1 MKSIVIAS
9 LICLMASAC
18 FAQDCKWRLSGHVH
32 SSITHENLNGA
43 TVVLVEKGQAI
54 ITDLNGDFRFEN
66 LCSGQYTIRI
76 THANFDTMV
85 RQINLQQNQHEDI
98 DLVPID
104 NQLGAVVVTGTRS
117 GLTGP
122 RQELSGRELEE
133 AKGLSLAE
141 ALSKITGVSMLQ
153 TGPTVSKPIIHG
165 LHSNRVLTI
174 NNGIR
179 QEGQQWGN
187 EHAPEIDPFIANKL
201 TVIKGVDELRYG
213 SDAIGGVVLV
223 EPRALRNTPG
233 YNAEVNTMYFT
244 NNRQYVVSGVFE
256 QQLKTIP
263 ALTYRLQGTYRKAAD
278 VATPNYTLNNTAF
291 EQKTFSA
298 TAGWRK
304 EHFQSELYYSLFN
317 TQVGIFSGSHIGNL
331 SDLQTAISQ
340 PRPDPVHT
348 DRRSYNIDRPMQDVT
363 HHLLKSKSTLHI
375 GNGKFNLILGAQLNN
390 RREFDV
396 VRNAPARGAQLS
408 LSINTFSEE
417 LNWESGRRN
426 GFATTAGIVAMQQD
440 NSYSGRYLIPNF
452 RSYSYGA
459 YFLEKWEL
467 GRWDAQAGVRFDY
480 KDINTVRFFRLQQTF
495 EAYQFEFATF
505 ASSLNI
511 GYRLTPDWKLNTT
524 LSLSNRAPHVN
535 ELLVDGVHHGL
546 GVYEEG
552 NINLKPE
559 RSVNVAVNSHFT
571 VPSKRFT
578 LDVTLYRNQIQNF
591 IYQQPKPD
599 EPVLTIRG
607 AFPKIVYESTN
618 ALLQGIDAT
627 AQMQLT
633 GRFSLQS
640 RYAML
645 RARNQRIND
654 WMIFM
659 PADRIANELSYGLKD
674 GKRFKNTYLSIELQN
689 VFQQTRVPS
698 DANGKQDYQPAP
710 TGYALLNADL
720 STTIPTRK
728 SSLTIG
734 ITARNVLNQA
744 YRDYLNF
751 FRYYTDELGR
761 NISFRLTFKL

>member
-1 MKSIVIAS
+1 MKSILIAS
-9 LICLMASAC
+9 WFCLMA
-18 FAQDCKWRLSGHVH
+18 FVGYAQECKWRLSGHVH

-43 TVVLVEKGQAI
+43 TVVLVEKGQSI

-66 LCSGQYTIRI
+66 LCSGLYTVRI
-76 THANFDTMV
+76 THANFDTLI
-85 RQINLQQNQHEDI
+85 RRINLAQHQHEDI
-98 DLVPID
+98 DLVPVE
-104 NQLGAVVVTGTRS
+104 NLLGTVVVTGTRS
-117 GLTGP
+117 GFTGP
-122 RQELSGRELEE
+122 RQELSGRDLEE

-141 ALSKITGVSMLQ
+141 ALSKLTGVSMLQ

-233 YNAEVNTMYFT
+233 YNTEINTVYFS
-244 NNRQYVVSGVFE
+244 NNRQYVVSGIFE
-256 QQLKTIP
+256 QQLKTLP
-263 ALTYRLQGTYRKAAD
+263 AFTYRLQGTFRKAAD
-278 VATPNYTLNNTAF
+278 VATPGYTLNNTAF

-304 EHFQSELYYSLFN
+304 EHFQTELYYSLFN
-317 TQVGIFSGSHIGNL
+317 TQVGIFSGAHIGNL
-331 SDLQTAISQ
+331 SDLQAAIAQ
-340 PRPDPVHT
+340 PRPASVHT
-348 DRRSYNIDRPMQDVT
+348 DRRSYRVDRPMQDVT
-363 HHLLKSKSTLHI
+363 HHLLKSRTTFYA
-375 GNGKFNLILGAQLNN
+375 GNSRFNLLLGAQLNN

-417 LNWESGRRN
+417 LNWESGRKN
-426 GFATTAGIVAMQQD
+426 GFTTIAGIAAMQQD

-452 RSYSYGA
+452 QSYSYGA
-459 YFLEKWEL
+459 YLLEKWEG
-467 GRWDAQAGVRFDY
+467 GRWDAQVGVRFDH
-480 KDINTVRFFRLQQTF
+480 KDIRTQRMIRLPADTIS
-495 EAYQFEFATF
+495 YQFKFATF

-511 GYRLTPDWKLNTT
+511 GYRLKPNWKLNTT

-535 ELLVDGVHHGL
+535 ELLVDGIHHGL
-546 GVYEEG
+546 GIYEVG
-552 NINLKPE
+552 NINLQPE
-559 RSVNVAVNSHFT
+559 RSVNLALNSHYAST
-571 VPSKRFT
+571 DQRLT
-578 LDVTLYRNQIQNF
+578 LDVTFYRNHIRNF
-591 IYQQPKPD
+591 IFQQPKPD

-607 AFPKIVYESTN
+607 AFPKIAYEATD
-618 ALLQGIDAT
+618 ALLQGMDVA
-627 AQMQLT
+627 ANVQLT
-633 GRFSLQS
+633 KRINWLP

-645 RARNQRIND
+645 RARNLRIND

-659 PADRIANELSYGLKD
+659 PADRIFNEFSYSWKD
-674 GKRFKNTYLSIELQN
+674 GQRFKNTYVSMELQHI
-689 VFQQTRVPS
+689 FRQTRVPG

-710 TGYALLNADL
+710 PGYALLNADF
-720 STTIPTRK
+720 STTIPLRQT
-728 SSLTIG
+728 SMTIG
-734 ITARNVLNQA
+734 ISARNLLNNT

-751 FRYYTDELGR
+751 FRYYADEMGR
-761 NISFRLTFKL
+761 NISIRLTFKR